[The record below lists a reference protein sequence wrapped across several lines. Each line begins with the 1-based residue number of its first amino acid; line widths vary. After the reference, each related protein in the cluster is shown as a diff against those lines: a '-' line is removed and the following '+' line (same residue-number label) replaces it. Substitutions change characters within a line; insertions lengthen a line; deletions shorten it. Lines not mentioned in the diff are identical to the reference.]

1 MKAENMTGK
10 VMVFGF
16 SKEALNERNEYRQKN
31 INKPDK
37 NTPKF
42 TEINMKA
49 SLIKPIF
56 LS

>member
-10 VMVFGF
+10 VIVFGF

-42 TEINMKA
+42 TEINIKTF
-49 SLIKPIF
+49 LIKPIF